1 MPTAHMAI
9 RDAVAALLEAGV
21 ALADGGIKTGRRRPM
36 PAAVTKQVFV
46 DLDESPATPTTMGQ
60 FVEWSTRIRVEC
72 LARDAA
78 GAKADDAA
86 DQLLADTYGRVM
98 ANPRLSG
105 KALDTHPAG
114 MAWRV
119 EEEAEAGI
127 AACTALFT
135 VRHRTPRASVAA

>member
-9 RDAVAALLEAGV
+9 RDAVAALLAASPV
-21 ALADGGIKTGRRRPM
+21 LADGGIKTGRRRPM
-36 PAAVTKQVFV
+36 PAATVKQIFV
-46 DLDESPATPTTMGQ
+46 DLDESPALPATMGQ

-72 LARDAA
+72 LARSAA
-78 GAKADDAA
+78 GIDADDAA
-86 DQLLADTYGRVM
+86 DDLLASTYGRLM
-98 ANPRLSG
+98 ATPQLAG
-105 KALDTHPAG
+105 KALDTQPAG
-114 MAWRV
+114 LAWRI